1 LARKSRGRDQ
11 AGLGGLSLIVGGATE
26 AVLGEVFREEAG
38 RVTASLMR
46 RYGNFELA
54 EDCTQEACVEALR
67 SWPVRGIPTRPGA
80 WLRRVAERR
89 ALDRLRR
96 DQRFAA
102 KVRVMPFPAPESG
115 DDRLRLMFACCHPAL
130 SRDAQVALTL
140 RTVAGLTTAQIASAF
155 LISEAS
161 VAQRI
166 TRAKRKIVDAAIPF
180 RMPAAADLEDRVAEV
195 LAVLYLMFNEGY
207 LASRWEVAHDS
218 SLAEDAT
225 WLAGLVVHVLPTQ
238 AELLGLL
245 ALFKFQLARVRARFA
260 ADGSLVLLADQ
271 DRSLWDQEGIRE
283 ASELLEQAATL
294 DRPGPYQFQAAIA
307 SGHALAESWSAT
319 DWPLLVRLYD
329 RLLQVQPS
337 PVVRLN
343 RAVALW
349 HVAGA
354 EVALSETDDLV
365 PDLQRYHLLHSTR
378 AELLRELGRE
388 DEAQAAW
395 AQALALTL
403 NPAERRHI
411 RARAARI

>member
-1 LARKSRGRDQ
+1 MARKSRGRDQ
-11 AGLGGLSLIVGGATE
+11 AGLGGLSLVVGGATE

-307 SGHALAESWSAT
+307 SCHALAESWSAT
-319 DWPLLVRLYD
+319 DWPLMVRLYD

-395 AQALALTL
+395 TQALALTL

>member
-1 LARKSRGRDQ
+1 M
-11 AGLGGLSLIVGGATE
+11 
-26 AVLGEVFREEAG
+26 
-38 RVTASLMR
+38 TASLMR

-294 DRPGPYQFQAAIA
+294 ERPGPYQFQAAIA
-307 SGHALAESWSAT
+307 SCHALAESWSAT
-319 DWPLLVRLYD
+319 DWPLMVRLYD

-388 DEAQAAW
+388 DGAQAAW

>member
-1 LARKSRGRDQ
+1 M
-11 AGLGGLSLIVGGATE
+11 GGATE

>member
-1 LARKSRGRDQ
+1 M
-11 AGLGGLSLIVGGATE
+11 GGATE

-307 SGHALAESWSAT
+307 SCHALAESWSAT
-319 DWPLLVRLYD
+319 DWPLMVRLYD
-329 RLLQVQPS
+329 RLLRVQPS

-395 AQALALTL
+395 TQALALTL

>member
-1 LARKSRGRDQ
+1 
-11 AGLGGLSLIVGGATE
+11 VGGATE

-365 PDLQRYHLLHSTR
+365 PDLQRYHLLHGTR

>member
-1 LARKSRGRDQ
+1 
-11 AGLGGLSLIVGGATE
+11 VGGATE

-307 SGHALAESWSAT
+307 SCHALAESWSAT
-319 DWPLLVRLYD
+319 DWPLMVRLYD

>member
-1 LARKSRGRDQ
+1 M
-11 AGLGGLSLIVGGATE
+11 GGATE

-294 DRPGPYQFQAAIA
+294 DRLGPYQFQAAIA
-307 SGHALAESWSAT
+307 SCHALAESWSAT
-319 DWPLLVRLYD
+319 DWPLMVRLYD

>member
-1 LARKSRGRDQ
+1 M
-11 AGLGGLSLIVGGATE
+11 GGATE

-307 SGHALAESWSAT
+307 SCHALAESWSAT
-319 DWPLLVRLYD
+319 DWPLMVRLYD

-388 DEAQAAW
+388 DGAQAAW

>member
-1 LARKSRGRDQ
+1 M
-11 AGLGGLSLIVGGATE
+11 GGATE

-294 DRPGPYQFQAAIA
+294 DRLGPYQFQAAIA
-307 SGHALAESWSAT
+307 SCHALAESWSAT
-319 DWPLLVRLYD
+319 DWPLMVRLYD

-365 PDLQRYHLLHSTR
+365 PDLQRYHLLHGTR

>member
-1 LARKSRGRDQ
+1 VSTAVDAL
-11 AGLGGLSLIVGGATE
+11 VGQ
-26 AVLGEVFREEAG
+26 VFREEAG
-38 RVTASLMR
+38 RVTASLTR

-54 EDCTQEACVEALR
+54 EDCTQEAFVEALR
-67 SWPVRGIPTRPGA
+67 AWPDQGIPSRPGA
-80 WLRRVAERR
+80 WLQRVAERR

-102 KVRVMPFPAPESG
+102 KVSGLPFPVAEGG
-115 DDRLRLMFACCHPAL
+115 DDRLQLMFACCHPAL
-130 SRDAQVALTL
+130 SREAQVALTL
-140 RTVAGLTTAQIASAF
+140 RAVAGLSTAQIAKAF
-155 LISEAS
+155 LISEVS

-166 TRAKRKIVDAAIPF
+166 TRAKRKIVSAGIPF
-180 RMPAAADLEDRVAEV
+180 RMPAPTDLEVRLAEV

-207 LASRWEVAHDS
+207 LASRWEVSQDR

-225 WLAGLVVHVLPTQ
+225 WLAGLAAQVLPSQ
-238 AELLGLL
+238 AEVLGLL
-245 ALFKFQLARVRARFA
+245 ALFKLQLARVDGRFA
-260 ADGSLVLLADQ
+260 PDGALILLADQ
-271 DRSLWDQEGIRE
+271 DRSRWDRDAITE
-283 ASELLEQAATL
+283 ATELLDRAAL
-294 DRPGPYQFQAAIA
+294 LQRPGPYQLQAAIA
-307 SGHALAESWSAT
+307 SCHALAASWEST

-329 RLLQVQPS
+329 RLLELQPS

-354 EVALSETDDLV
+354 DVALREADALI
-365 PDLQRYHLLHSTR
+365 PELQRYHLLHSTR
-378 AELLRELGRE
+378 AELLQELGRE

-411 RARAARI
+411 RGRASLVGI

>member
-1 LARKSRGRDQ
+1 MNDGS
-11 AGLGGLSLIVGGATE
+11 E
-26 AVLGEVFREEAG
+26 EVLGRVFREQAG

-54 EDCTQEACVEALR
+54 EDSTQEAFVEALR
-67 SWPVRGIPTRPGA
+67 AWPRRGIPSRPGA
-80 WLRRVAERR
+80 WLQRVAERR

-102 KVRVMPFPAPESG
+102 KVRGIPFPAPESG

-140 RTVAGLTTAQIASAF
+140 RTVAGLTTAQIARAF
-155 LISEAS
+155 LVSEPS

-180 RMPAAADLEDRVAEV
+180 RMPAPADLEARLSEV

-207 LASRWEVAHDS
+207 LASRWEVSHDR

-225 WLAGLVVHVLPTQ
+225 WLAGLVVNVLPGQ
-238 AELLGLL
+238 AEVLGLL
-245 ALFKFQLARVRARFA
+245 ALFKFQLARILSRFA
-260 ADGSLVLLADQ
+260 ADGSLVMLAEQ
-271 DRSLWDQEGIRE
+271 DRTLWDQSGIAE
-283 ASELLEQAATL
+283 AIALLGRAAAL
-294 DRPGPYQFQAAIA
+294 ERPGPYQLQAAVA
-307 SGHALAESWSAT
+307 SCHALAKSWPDT

-329 RLLQVQPS
+329 RLLRIQPS

-354 EVALSETDDLV
+354 EAALREVDSLL

-378 AELLRELGRE
+378 GELLRELGRE
-388 DEAQAAW
+388 EEAQEAW
-395 AQALALTL
+395 TRALALTL

-411 RARAARI
+411 RARAAVPL

>member
-1 LARKSRGRDQ
+1 M
-11 AGLGGLSLIVGGATE
+11 GGATE

-294 DRPGPYQFQAAIA
+294 ERPGPYQFQAAIA
-307 SGHALAESWSAT
+307 SCHALAESWSAT
-319 DWPLLVRLYD
+319 DWPLMVRLYD

-395 AQALALTL
+395 TQALALTL

>member
-1 LARKSRGRDQ
+1 M
-11 AGLGGLSLIVGGATE
+11 GGATE

-307 SGHALAESWSAT
+307 SCHALAESWSAT
-319 DWPLLVRLYD
+319 DWPLMVRLYD

>member
-1 LARKSRGRDQ
+1 MKLPP
-11 AGLGGLSLIVGGATE
+11 GAAVD
-26 AVLGEVFREEAG
+26 AVLGEVFRDEAG

-54 EDCTQEACVEALR
+54 EDSTQEACVEALR
-67 SWPVRGIPTRPGA
+67 SWPAQGIPTRPGA
-80 WLRRVAERR
+80 WLRTVAERR

-102 KVRVMPFPAPESG
+102 KVQGMPFPRSESG
-115 DDRLRLMFACCHPAL
+115 DDRLRLMFACCHPSL

-140 RTVAGLTTAQIASAF
+140 RTVAGLTTAQIARAF
-155 LISEAS
+155 LSSEAS
-161 VAQRI
+161 IAQRI

-180 RMPAAADLEDRVAEV
+180 RMPAPPDLEDRVDEV
-195 LAVLYLMFNEGY
+195 LSVLYLMFNEGY
-207 LASRWEVAHDS
+207 LASGWERPQDR

-225 WLAGLVVHVLPTQ
+225 WLARLVAQVLPAQ
-238 AELLGLL
+238 AEVLGLL
-245 ALFKFQLARVRARFA
+245 ALFKLQLARTGSRFTS
-260 ADGSLVLLADQ
+260 DGSLVMLADQ
-271 DRSLWDQEGIRE
+271 DRSRWDQSAIRE
-283 ASELLEQAATL
+283 ATDLLQRAADL
-294 DRPGPYQFQAAIA
+294 DRPGPYQLQAAIA
-307 SGHALAESWSAT
+307 ACHATASSWSAT

-329 RLLQVQPS
+329 RLVQLQPS

-354 EVALSETDDLV
+354 EVALSDTEGLI

-388 DEAQAAW
+388 TEAQAAW
-395 AQALALTL
+395 ATALTLTL

-411 RARAARI
+411 RARAKAAAT

>member
-1 LARKSRGRDQ
+1 M
-11 AGLGGLSLIVGGATE
+11 E

-54 EDCTQEACVEALR
+54 EDSTQEACVEALR
-67 SWPVRGIPTRPGA
+67 SWPAKGIPSRPGA
-80 WLRRVAERR
+80 WLRTVAERR

-102 KVRVMPFPAPESG
+102 KVGGLPFTGPESG
-115 DDRLRLMFACCHPAL
+115 DDRLSLMFACCHPAL

-140 RTVAGLTTAQIASAF
+140 RTVAGLTTAQIARAF
-155 LISEAS
+155 LSSEAS

-180 RMPAAADLEDRVAEV
+180 RMPAPADLEERVAEV
-195 LAVLYLMFNEGY
+195 LSVLYLMFNEGY
-207 LASRWEVAHDS
+207 LASGWETSRDR

-225 WLAGLVVHVLPTQ
+225 WLAGLVAQVLPAQ
-238 AELLGLL
+238 AEVLGLL
-245 ALFKFQLARVRARFA
+245 ALFKLQLARMGSRFTD
-260 ADGSLVLLADQ
+260 DGSMVMLADQ
-271 DRSLWDQEGIRE
+271 ERSQWDHDAIRE
-283 ASELLEQAATL
+283 ATNLLERAASL
-294 DRPGPYQFQAAIA
+294 DRPGPYQLQAAIA
-307 SGHALAESWSAT
+307 SCHATAASWSAT
-319 DWPLLVRLYD
+319 DWRLLVRLYD
-329 RLLQVQPS
+329 RLVQLQPS

-354 EVALSETDDLV
+354 EVALSETEALI

-388 DEAQAAW
+388 NEAQAAW
-395 AQALALTL
+395 ILALTLTL

-411 RARAARI
+411 RARAKAAGT

>member
-1 LARKSRGRDQ
+1 M
-11 AGLGGLSLIVGGATE
+11 GGATE

-307 SGHALAESWSAT
+307 SCHALAESWSAT
-319 DWPLLVRLYD
+319 DWPLMVRLYD

-365 PDLQRYHLLHSTR
+365 PDLQRYHLLHGTR

>member
-1 LARKSRGRDQ
+1 M
-11 AGLGGLSLIVGGATE
+11 GGATE

-207 LASRWEVAHDS
+207 LASRW
-218 SLAEDAT
+218 
-225 WLAGLVVHVLPTQ
+225 
-238 AELLGLL
+238 
-245 ALFKFQLARVRARFA
+245 
-260 ADGSLVLLADQ
+260 
-271 DRSLWDQEGIRE
+271 
-283 ASELLEQAATL
+283 
-294 DRPGPYQFQAAIA
+294 
-307 SGHALAESWSAT
+307 
-319 DWPLLVRLYD
+319 
-329 RLLQVQPS
+329 
-337 PVVRLN
+337 
-343 RAVALW
+343 
-349 HVAGA
+349 
-354 EVALSETDDLV
+354 
-365 PDLQRYHLLHSTR
+365 
-378 AELLRELGRE
+378 
-388 DEAQAAW
+388 
-395 AQALALTL
+395 
-403 NPAERRHI
+403 
-411 RARAARI
+411 

>member
-1 LARKSRGRDQ
+1 M
-11 AGLGGLSLIVGGATE
+11 GGATE

-307 SGHALAESWSAT
+307 SCHALAESWSAT
-319 DWPLLVRLYD
+319 DWPLMVRLYD
-329 RLLQVQPS
+329 RLLRVQPS

-365 PDLQRYHLLHSTR
+365 PDLHRYHLLHSTR

-395 AQALALTL
+395 TQALALTL